1 MAWKQ
6 QGKRQMSEFNLIDEN
21 WIRVRKNGY
30 VTEISLAE
38 ALMHA
43 EEYGGLCGELPTQ
56 DIAIL
61 RLLIAIIHT
70 IISRKDDNNQDIEEK
85 LLNDASSCIERWKEI
100 WDNGKFNSIL
110 IQEYIELW
118 KNRFWLIDEKRPFFQ
133 SSWLKSGTVHFAAK
147 IDESIS
153 ESKNKPRIFARK
165 SGKYKES
172 LSFSEAARWLVT
184 LMLYDDR
191 NSTKK
196 PVVPKSVGWGGICG
210 MIMAEGK
217 NLFQTIMLN
226 MPMLTGNA
234 REHWNKDKPTWEEE
248 ECNEI
253 QKKIPVPCNIA
264 QLFTVQSRRIRLTA
278 EDGKITKALV
288 AAGDYFDASN
298 AFSEPMTLWK
308 QKEEKK
314 GKFIEPEEFIPERHK
329 PEKKAWQEFPSI
341 ISTAEDKHIR
351 QPEIVVWIGMLQKKK
366 KLPKDM
372 LIRFKTVGI
381 TYDTKEAS
389 ITSIFSNDIQI
400 FADVIENSDNS
411 IKLQIKIADEVKNC
425 ESCAS
430 AVGNLA
436 SDIAISGGINGKN
449 IDKGNKLLKNK
460 KKYAEFEYY
469 FSINDAFKN
478 WISSINSES
487 NLRKAVDDWHK
498 IGFSLAYKVGERI
511 YRESSPEEFRGRTVK
526 INNKKNEKKLFFC
539 CAPEA
544 YRRFKFKILSIYGEQ
559 NYERG

>member
-1 MAWKQ
+1 
-6 QGKRQMSEFNLIDEN
+6 MSEFNLIDEN
-21 WIRVRKNGY
+21 WIRVRKNGS
-30 VTEISLAE
+30 VTEISLAD
-38 ALMHA
+38 ALTHA
-43 EEYGGLCGELPTQ
+43 EEYGGLCGDLPTQ

-70 IISRKDDNNQDIEEK
+70 IISRKDDNNQNIEEK
-85 LLNDASSCIERWKEI
+85 LLNDTQACIERWKKI
-100 WDNGKFNSIL
+100 WDTGKFNDLL
-110 IQEYIELW
+110 IHEYLELW

-133 SSWLKSGTVHFAAK
+133 SSWLESGTIYSAAK
-147 IDESIS
+147 INESIS
-153 ESKNKPRIFARK
+153 ESNNKTRIFA
-165 SGKYKES
+165 GKTGQYKKS

-184 LMLYDDR
+184 LMLYDDQ
-191 NSTKK
+191 SIKK
-196 PVVPKSVGWGGICG
+196 PTPKLGWGGICG

-234 REHWNKDKPTWEEE
+234 REHWDKDKPTWEEE
-248 ECNEI
+248 ECKER
-253 QKKIPVPCNIA
+253 QREIPVPLNIA

-278 EDGKITKALV
+278 EDKKITGALV

-308 QKEEKK
+308 QKVDKK

-341 ISTAEDKHIR
+341 IHSTAEDQHVR
-351 QPEIVVWIGMLQKKK
+351 QPEIVVWIGMLQKKR

-381 TYDTKEAS
+381 TYGNMNSS
-389 ITSIFSNDIQI
+389 ITSIFSNDLQLY
-400 FADVIENSDNS
+400 ADVIENSDNS
-411 IKLQIKIADEVKNC
+411 RKMQIKIADEVKNC

-436 SDIAISGGINGKN
+436 LDIAIAGGISGNDV
-449 IDKGNKLLKNK
+449 DKGNELLNK
-460 KKYAEFEYY
+460 QKEYAETEYY
-469 FSINDAFKN
+469 FSVNDVFKN

-487 NLRKAVDDWHK
+487 NLRKAVDNWHK
-498 IGFSLAYKVGERI
+498 IGISLAYKVGDRI
-511 YRESSPEEFRGRTVK
+511 YRESSPEEFRGRNVK
-526 INNKKNEKKLFFC
+526 KKNKKNEKKLFFY

-544 YRRFKFKILSIYGEQ
+544 YRRFKFKILNIYGEH
-559 NYERG
+559 NYDRG

>member
-1 MAWKQ
+1 
-6 QGKRQMSEFNLIDEN
+6 
-21 WIRVRKNGY
+21 
-30 VTEISLAE
+30 
-38 ALMHA
+38 
-43 EEYGGLCGELPTQ
+43 
-56 DIAIL
+56 
-61 RLLIAIIHT
+61 
-70 IISRKDDNNQDIEEK
+70 
-85 LLNDASSCIERWKEI
+85 
-100 WDNGKFNSIL
+100 
-110 IQEYIELW
+110 
-118 KNRFWLIDEKRPFFQ
+118 
-133 SSWLKSGTVHFAAK
+133 
-147 IDESIS
+147 
-153 ESKNKPRIFARK
+153 
-165 SGKYKES
+165 
-172 LSFSEAARWLVT
+172 
-184 LMLYDDR
+184 MLYDDQSIK
-191 NSTKK
+191 NPT
-196 PVVPKSVGWGGICG
+196 PKLGWGGICG

-234 REHWNKDKPTWEEE
+234 REHWDKDKPTWEEE
-248 ECNEI
+248 ECNER
-253 QKKIPVPCNIA
+253 QREIPVPLNIA

-278 EDGKITKALV
+278 EDGKITGALV

-308 QKEEKK
+308 QKVDKK

-341 ISTAEDKHIR
+341 IHSTAEDKHVR
-351 QPEIVVWIGMLQKKK
+351 QPEIVVWIGMLQKKR

-381 TYDTKEAS
+381 TYGNMNSS
-389 ITSIFSNDIQI
+389 ITSIFSNDLQI
-400 FADVIENSDNS
+400 YADVIENSDNS
-411 IKLQIKIADEVKNC
+411 RRIQIKIADEVKNC

-436 SDIAISGGINGKN
+436 SDIAISGGINGN
-449 IDKGNKLLKNK
+449 DIDKGNELLKK
-460 KKYAEFEYY
+460 QKKYAEFEYY

-487 NLRKAVDDWHK
+487 NLRKSVNDWHK
-498 IGFSLAYKVGERI
+498 LGISLAYKIGERI

-526 INNKKNEKKLFFC
+526 IKNKKNEKKLFFY